1 MKAIEQYIP
10 VVLLTMLCMVVLI
23 TSLALFLT
31 GEFPLAAH
39 EVIDPYF
46 LLYTSACWNGV
57 ALGAI
62 DIAKK
67 HVTRT
72 EHADIGMRVADY
84 PIIQVMSSCLE
95 LLLMFCVEY
104 FSVSPAD
111 ISCFMIM
118 ARSLL

>member
-1 MKAIEQYIP
+1 MHE
-10 VVLLTMLCMVVLI
+10 CEFI
-23 TSLALFLT
+23 TPLLT

-46 LLYTSACWNGV
+46 LLFSSACWNGV

-72 EHADIGMRVADY
+72 EHADLGLRVADY
-84 PIIQVMSSCLE
+84 PIIQVITRVTRI
-95 LLLMFCVEY
+95 FTIG
-104 FSVSPAD
+104 D
-111 ISCFMIM
+111 WN
-118 ARSLL
+118 